1 MIRGGKRY
9 MQVTEVR
16 IYPQK
21 EKKVK
26 AYATITLDNQFVVHN
41 LRIVV
46 VENGAKIFMPSRK
59 TSDGSRKDI
68 AHPITNELRQHIEEK
83 VISAYN
89 EKTGENL
96 SLVKRKK

>member
-1 MIRGGKRY
+1 

-26 AYATITLDNQFVVHN
+26 AYATITLDNEFVVHN
-41 LRIVV
+41 LRIIE
-46 VENGAKIFMPSRK
+46 VENGAKIYMPSRK
-59 TSDGSRKDI
+59 TNDGSHKDI

-83 VISAYN
+83 VIAAYN

-96 SLVKRKK
+96 QLKRKSK

>member
-1 MIRGGKRY
+1 

-41 LRIVV
+41 LKIV
-46 VENGAKIFMPSRK
+46 EFNEGAKIFMPSRK
-59 TSDGSRKDI
+59 TSDGTRKDL
-68 AHPITNELRQHIEEK
+68 AHPITNELRQEIEQK
-83 VISAYN
+83 VIKAYN

-96 SLVKRKK
+96 QLKKK

>member
-1 MIRGGKRY
+1 

-16 IYPQK
+16 IYPQRK

-41 LRIVV
+41 LRIVE

-59 TSDGSRKDI
+59 TSDGTHKDI

-83 VISAYN
+83 VITAYN

-96 SLVKRKK
+96 TLARNKK

>member
-1 MIRGGKRY
+1 

-16 IYPQK
+16 IYPQRK

-41 LRIVV
+41 LRIVE

-59 TSDGSRKDI
+59 TSDGVHKDI

-83 VISAYN
+83 VITAYN

-96 SLVKRKK
+96 TLARKKK

>member
-1 MIRGGKRY
+1 

-16 IYPQK
+16 IYTQRK

-41 LRIVV
+41 LRIVE

-59 TSDGSRKDI
+59 TSDGAHKDI

-83 VISAYN
+83 VITAYN

-96 SLVKRKK
+96 TLARKKK

>member
-1 MIRGGKRY
+1 

-16 IYPQK
+16 IYPQR

-26 AYATITLDNQFVVHN
+26 AYATITLDNEFVVHN
-41 LRIVV
+41 LRIIA
-46 VENGAKIFMPSRK
+46 VENGVKIFMPSRK
-59 TSDGSRKDI
+59 TNDGSHKDI

-96 SLVKRKK
+96 SLAKKNKMKDE

>member
-1 MIRGGKRY
+1 

-26 AYATITLDNQFVVHN
+26 AYATITLDNVFVVHN
-41 LRIVV
+41 LRIVAFEDGV
-46 VENGAKIFMPSRK
+46 KIFMPSRK
-59 TSDGSRKDI
+59 TNDGTHKDI

-83 VISAYN
+83 VINAYI
-89 EKTGENL
+89 EKTGETIKL
-96 SLVKRKK
+96 KRQK